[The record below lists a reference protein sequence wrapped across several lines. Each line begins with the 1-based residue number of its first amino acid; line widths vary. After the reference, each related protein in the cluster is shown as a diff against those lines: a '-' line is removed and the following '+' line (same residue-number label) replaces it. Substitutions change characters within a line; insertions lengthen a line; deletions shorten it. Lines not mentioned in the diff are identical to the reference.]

1 MTSLIPRPP
10 RPRFQ
15 TRHREF
21 GAFVRDART
30 ARRMTLRACAKA
42 IGLAPGHLSNVENG
56 RAGAPDQAVLA
67 TLAEVLEIPVG
78 ALLARAGR
86 LGPEHLHR
94 FWESPLIPSLVMS
107 STGWTQEE
115 AAIFQAMVLASLD
128 TTPRSGG
135 DTSSRAI
142 FGTSGAL

>member
-1 MTSLIPRPP
+1 MTGLVPRPP

-21 GAFVRDART
+21 GAFVRESRM

-56 RAGAPDQAVLA
+56 RAGAPDERVLVS
-67 TLAEVLEIPVG
+67 LADILEIPVG

-86 LGPEHLHR
+86 LGPGDLQR
-94 FWESPLIPSLVMS
+94 FWASPLIPSLVMS
-107 STGWTQEE
+107 STGWTQDE
-115 AAIFQAMVLASLD
+115 AAIFQAMVLASLG
-128 TTPRSGG
+128 TT
-135 DTSSRAI
+135 A
-142 FGTSGAL
+142 AE